1 MVVNNNW
8 IEFVCLFLIC
18 IVKSEL
24 FFIKYVF
31 KFRLVFGGRKFV
43 EVLYYEVLYIIFFRK

>member
-43 EVLYYEVLYIIFFRK
+43 GVLYYEVLYIIFFRK